1 MLISFLFLQLCTIS
15 TLAKEIKQ
23 NGWQIRF
30 QKSFG
35 IIVLEMFL
43 IKIENINV
51 TKEKNIEV

>member
-30 QKSFG
+30 QKLFG